1 MTVNIFVRLLIK
13 ANPQSSILMTQAL
26 AKIITFDDFIAWY
39 PENSGVRYELHNGE
53 IVEIAQPT
61 GKHETIK
68 GFSAAELTLEFRR
81 LNLPYFIPNQAIVR
95 PPERESGYFPDV
107 LILNDAALADE
118 PLWEKSS
125 TVTKGTSIPLVI
137 EVVST
142 AVASS
147 RETRPTHCLTNWRD
161 DYYLKLADYES
172 MGIPEYWIIDYA
184 ALGARKFIGN
194 PKQPTFSVYQL
205 IDGEYQVSL
214 FRGSDKI
221 ISPTFP
227 ELKLTAEQVFNAGQ

>member
-1 MTVNIFVRLLIK
+1 
-13 ANPQSSILMTQAL
+13 MTQAL
-26 AKIITFDDFIAWY
+26 PKIVTFDEFITWY

-53 IVEIAQPT
+53 IVEMSQPT
-61 GKHETIK
+61 GKHERIK

-81 LNLPYFIPNQAIVR
+81 LNLPYFIPNQAIVK

-142 AVASS
+142 
-147 RETRPTHCLTNWRD
+147 NWRD
-161 DYYLKLADYES
+161 DYYLKLADYEE
-172 MGIPEYWIIDYA
+172 MGIPEYWIVDYA

-205 IDGEYQVSL
+205 IDGEYQVSQ

-221 ISPTFP
+221 ISPAFP
-227 ELKLTAEQVFNAGQ
+227 ELNLTAEQVFKAGQ

>member
-1 MTVNIFVRLLIK
+1 M
-13 ANPQSSILMTQAL
+13 SQAL
-26 AKIITFDDFIAWY
+26 PKIVIFDEFIAWY

-53 IVEIAQPT
+53 VVEMSQPT
-61 GKHETIK
+61 GKHERIK
-68 GFSAAELTLEFRR
+68 GFAAAELTLEFRR
-81 LNLPYFIPNQAIVR
+81 LNLPYFIPNQAIVK

-118 PLWEKSS
+118 PFWEKSS

-142 AVASS
+142 
-147 RETRPTHCLTNWRD
+147 NWRD
-161 DYYLKLADYES
+161 DYYIKLADYEE
-172 MGIPEYWIIDYA
+172 MGIPEYWIVDYA
-184 ALGARKFIGN
+184 ALGARKFIGGN
-194 PKQPTFSVYQL
+194 PKQPTISVYQL
-205 IDGEYQVSL
+205 IDEEYQVTQ

-221 ISPTFP
+221 LSPSFP

>member
-1 MTVNIFVRLLIK
+1 
-13 ANPQSSILMTQAL
+13 MTQAL
-26 AKIITFDDFIAWY
+26 SKIVTFDEFIAWY

-53 IVEIAQPT
+53 IVEMTQPT
-61 GKHETIK
+61 GKHERIK
-68 GFSAAELTLEFRR
+68 GFLAAELTLEFRR
-81 LNLPYFIPNQAIVR
+81 LNLPYFIPNQAIVK

-142 AVASS
+142 
-147 RETRPTHCLTNWRD
+147 NWRD
-161 DYYLKLADYES
+161 DYYLKLADYEE
-172 MGIPEYWIIDYA
+172 MGIPEYWIVDYA

-205 IDGEYQVSL
+205 IDGEYQVSQ
-214 FRGSDKI
+214 FRGSEKI
-221 ISPTFP
+221 LSATFP

>member
-1 MTVNIFVRLLIK
+1 
-13 ANPQSSILMTQAL
+13 MTQAL
-26 AKIITFDDFIAWY
+26 SKIVTFDEFIAWY

-53 IVEIAQPT
+53 IVEMTQPT
-61 GKHETIK
+61 GKHERIK

-81 LNLPYFIPNQAIVR
+81 LNLPYFIPNQAIVK

-142 AVASS
+142 
-147 RETRPTHCLTNWRD
+147 NWRD
-161 DYYLKLADYES
+161 DYYLKLADYEE
-172 MGIPEYWIIDYA
+172 MGIPEYWIVDYA

-205 IDGEYQVSL
+205 IDGEYQVSQ
-214 FRGSDKI
+214 FRGSEKI
-221 ISPTFP
+221 LSATFP